1 MKNNLPA
8 LLLLAA
14 ALTLSACS
22 WVELTPSGEKTRILT
37 PMEVENCPKVGT
49 TTVQTQDTVGGV
61 VYRSADTVA
70 KELETLARNAAEE
83 LGGDTV
89 VPVSEVEDG
98 QQTFAVY
105 KCIP

>member
-1 MKNNLPA
+1 MNNPTLP
-8 LLLLAA
+8 LLMLAF
-14 ALTLSACS
+14 ALTLSACT
-22 WVELTPSGEKTRILT
+22 WVELTPSGEKARILT

-49 TTVQTQDTVGGV
+49 TTVQTQDTVGEV
-61 VYRSADTVA
+61 VYRSKEKVA
-70 KELETLARNAAEE
+70 QELEILARNAAEE

-89 VPVSEVEDG
+89 VPVSEIEAG